1 MIVNL
6 PNKYHLEYNSN
17 KLNVNMSK
25 EIKQN
30 NYSTLKVERRNNGL
44 VIVTLNRPESGNA
57 VNTEMGIELL
67 DLWTDFVRNHDG
79 LRCIILTGAGEEA
92 FCAGGDMKQ
101 RKGMSEYEWRHQH
114 EIFEQALWTMME
126 CPVPV
131 IAAVNG
137 KAFGGG
143 LEMILA
149 ADFAYGVDSAKL
161 WFPEVMIGI
170 LPGVGGTTT
179 LPRIVGERRANEII
193 LAGGAFGAAEALEWG
208 IFNRVCSADEL
219 MPSVIAVAETIAG
232 NAPLAV
238 RQAKKAI
245 HEGLQM
251 DVRAALRYEVE
262 CYNRLTGTE
271 DRVEGTLA
279 WNEKRKPV
287 FKGR

>member
-1 MIVNL
+1 MTNQ
-6 PNKYHLEYNSN
+6 
-17 KLNVNMSK
+17 
-25 EIKQN
+25 IKQPAF
-30 NYSTLKVERRNNGL
+30 STLLVERRDNGL
-44 VIVTLNRPESGNA
+44 VIVTLNRPDVGNA
-57 VNTEMGIELL
+57 VNTDMGIDLL
-67 DLWTDFVRNHDG
+67 DLWTDFVRNNEG
-79 LRCIILTGAGEEA
+79 LRCVILTGAGEDS

-101 RKGMSEYEWRHQH
+101 RKGMSEYDWRHQH

-149 ADFAYGVDSAKL
+149 ADFAYGVDNAKL

-179 LPRIVGERRANEII
+179 LPRVVGERRANEII
-193 LAGGAFGAAEALEWG
+193 LAGGAFEAADALEWG
-208 IFNRVCSADEL
+208 IFNRICSPGEL
-219 MPSVIAVAETIAG
+219 MPAVVAVAETIVS

-245 HEGLQM
+245 HEGMQM
-251 DVRAALRYEVE
+251 DVRTALRYEVE
-262 CYNRLTGTE
+262 AYNRLTGTE

-279 WNEKRKPV
+279 WNEKRKPI

>member
-1 MIVNL
+1 MD
-6 PNKYHLEYNSN
+6 NKI
-17 KLNVNMSK
+17 K
-25 EIKQN
+25 ELAFK
-30 NYSTLKVERRNNGL
+30 TLLVERRNNGL
-44 VIVTLNRPESGNA
+44 VIVTLNRPDAGNA
-57 VNTEMGIELL
+57 VNTEMGLELL
-67 DLWTDFVRNHDG
+67 DLWTDFVRNNEG
-79 LRCIILTGAGEEA
+79 LSCVVLTGAGDEA

-137 KAFGGG
+137 NAFGGG

-193 LAGGAFGAAEALEWG
+193 LAGGAFGAADALEWG
-208 IFNRVCSADEL
+208 IFNRVCSATDL
-219 MPSVIAVAETIAG
+219 MPAVIAVAETIAT

-251 DVRAALRYEVE
+251 DVRSALRYEVE
-262 CYNRLTGTE
+262 CYNRLTNTE

-279 WNEKRKPV
+279 WNEKRKPN

>member
-1 MIVNL
+1 
-6 PNKYHLEYNSN
+6 
-17 KLNVNMSK
+17 MSK
-25 EIKQN
+25 KIKQN

-79 LRCIILTGAGEEA
+79 LRCIILTGEGEEA

-101 RKGMSEYEWRHQH
+101 RKGMSEYDWRHQH

-149 ADFAYGVDSAKL
+149 ADFAYAVDSAKL

-193 LAGGAFGAAEALEWG
+193 LAGSAFGAAEALKWG
-208 IFNRVCSADEL
+208 IFNRVCTASEL
-219 MPSVIAVAETIAG
+219 MSSVIAVAEAIAG

-279 WNEKRKPV
+279 WNEKRNPV

>member
-1 MIVNL
+1 MD
-6 PNKYHLEYNSN
+6 NKI
-17 KLNVNMSK
+17 K
-25 EIKQN
+25 ELVFK
-30 NYSTLKVERRNNGL
+30 TLLVERRNNGL
-44 VIVTLNRPESGNA
+44 VVVTLNRPDAGNA

-67 DLWTDFVRNHDG
+67 DLWTDFVRNNEG
-79 LRCIILTGAGEEA
+79 LSCVVLTGTGEEA

-193 LAGGAFGAAEALEWG
+193 LAGGAFGAADALEWG
-208 IFNRVCSADEL
+208 IFNRVCSAPDL
-219 MPSVIAVAETIAG
+219 MPAVIAVAETIAG

-262 CYNRLTGTE
+262 CYNRLTNTE

-279 WNEKRKPV
+279 WNENRKPN

>member
-1 MIVNL
+1 L
-6 PNKYHLEYNSN
+6 
-17 KLNVNMSK
+17 
-25 EIKQN
+25 
-30 NYSTLKVERRNNGL
+30 L
-44 VIVTLNRPESGNA
+44 VVTLNRPGEGNA
-57 VNTEMGIELL
+57 VDTQMGIELL
-67 DLWTDFVRNHDG
+67 DLWTGLVRNDEAT
-79 LRCIILTGAGEEA
+79 RCVLLTGAGQDA

-101 RKGMSEYEWRHQH
+101 RKGMSGDAWRHQH

-137 KAFGGG
+137 KAWGGG

-149 ADFAYGVDSAKL
+149 ADFAYAADDAHF
-161 WFPEVMIGI
+161 WFPEVRIGI
-170 LPGVGGTTT
+170 IPGVGGTTT

-193 LAGGAFGAAEALEWG
+193 FTGAPFGAAEALAWG
-208 IFNRVCSADEL
+208 ILSRVCPAAEL
-219 MPSVIAVAETIAG
+219 MPATTAAGELIAA

-251 DVRAALRYEVE
+251 DVRTALRFEVE
-262 CYNRLTGTE
+262 AYNRLVHTE
-271 DRVEGTLA
+271 DRLEGVLA
-279 WNEKRKPV
+279 WNEQRKPR

>member
-1 MIVNL
+1 
-6 PNKYHLEYNSN
+6 
-17 KLNVNMSK
+17 MSK
-25 EIKQN
+25 ENKQPAF
-30 NYSTLKVERRNNGL
+30 STLLVDRRDNGI
-44 VIVTLNRPESGNA
+44 VIVTLNRPVEGNA

-67 DLWTDFVRNHDG
+67 DLWTDFVRNHEG
-79 LRCIILTGAGEEA
+79 IRCIVLTGAGEDA
-92 FCAGGDMKQ
+92 FCSGGDMKQ
-101 RKGMSEYEWRHQH
+101 RKGMSEYDWRHQH

-143 LEMILA
+143 LEMVLA
-149 ADFAYGVDSAKL
+149 ADFAYGVDNAIL

-193 LAGGAFGAAEALEWG
+193 LAGRSFGAAEALEWG
-208 IFNRVCSADEL
+208 IFNRVCSEQDL
-219 MPSVIAVAETIAG
+219 MPITLATAATIAS

-245 HEGLQM
+245 HEGMQM
-251 DVRAALRYEVE
+251 DIRSALRYEVE

>member
-1 MIVNL
+1 MTNNNSSINFSTLIV
-6 PNKYHLEYNSN
+6 ER
-17 KLNVNMSK
+17 
-25 EIKQN
+25 QN
-30 NYSTLKVERRNNGL
+30 NGVVVVK
-44 VIVTLNRPESGNA
+44 LNRPEAGNA
-57 VNTEMGIELL
+57 VNTDMGLELL
-67 DLWTDFVRNHDG
+67 EVWTDFVRNHEG
-79 LRCIILTGAGEEA
+79 LRCVILTGAGEEA

-101 RKGMSEYEWRHQH
+101 RKGMSECDWRHQH
-114 EIFEQALWTMME
+114 EIFEQALWAMME

-137 KAFGGG
+137 NAFGGG

-149 ADFAYGVDSAKL
+149 ADFAYGVDNAKL

-193 LAGGAFGAAEALEWG
+193 LAGGAFGATEALEWG
-208 IFNRVCSADEL
+208 IFNRICSTSEL
-219 MPSVIAVAETIAG
+219 MPSTFAIAETIAS

-251 DVRAALRYEVE
+251 DVRSALRYEVE

-279 WNEKRKPV
+279 WNEKRKPL

>member
-1 MIVNL
+1 MD
-6 PNKYHLEYNSN
+6 NKI
-17 KLNVNMSK
+17 K
-25 EIKQN
+25 EFAFK
-30 NYSTLKVERRNNGL
+30 TLLVERRNNGL
-44 VIVTLNRPESGNA
+44 VVVTLNRPDAGNA

-67 DLWTDFVRNHDG
+67 DLWTDFVRNNEG
-79 LRCIILTGAGEEA
+79 LSCVVLTGAGEEA

-131 IAAVNG
+131 VAAVNG
-137 KAFGGG
+137 NAFGGG

-193 LAGGAFGAAEALEWG
+193 LAGGAFGAADALEWG
-208 IFNRVCSADEL
+208 IFNRVCSAPDL
-219 MPSVIAVAETIAG
+219 MPAVIAVAETIAA

-251 DVRAALRYEVE
+251 DVRSALRYEVE
-262 CYNRLTGTE
+262 CYNRLTNTE

-279 WNEKRKPV
+279 WNEKRKPN

>member
-1 MIVNL
+1 MTDR
-6 PNKYHLEYNSN
+6 
-17 KLNVNMSK
+17 
-25 EIKQN
+25 IKQSGF
-30 NYSTLKVERRNNGL
+30 STLLVDRNDNGL
-44 VIVTLNRPESGNA
+44 VVVTLNRPEVGNA
-57 VNTEMGIELL
+57 VNTEMGLELL
-67 DLWTDFVRNHDG
+67 DFWTDLVRNHDG
-79 LRCIILTGAGEEA
+79 LRCVVLTGAGEDA

-126 CPVPV
+126 CPVPI

-149 ADFAYGVDSAKL
+149 ADFAYGVDYAKL

-179 LPRIVGERRANEII
+179 LPRIVGKNRAYEII
-193 LAGGAFGAAEALEWG
+193 LAGGAFSAAEALEWG
-208 IFNRVCSADEL
+208 IFNSVCSSKEL
-219 MPSVIAVAETIAG
+219 MPSVIATAEMIVG

-238 RQAKKAI
+238 RQAKKVI

-251 DVRAALRYEVE
+251 DVRTALRFEVE
-262 CYNRLTGTE
+262 AYNRLTDTE

-279 WNEKRKPV
+279 WNEKRKPN

>member
-1 MIVNL
+1 MENRIS
-6 PNKYHLEYNSN
+6 EASF
-17 KLNVNMSK
+17 
-25 EIKQN
+25 
-30 NYSTLKVERRNNGL
+30 STLLVERRDNGL
-44 VIVTLNRPESGNA
+44 VVVTLNRPEAGNA
-57 VNTEMGIELL
+57 VNTEMGLELL
-67 DLWTDFVRNHDG
+67 DVWTDFVRNHDG
-79 LRCIILTGAGEEA
+79 LRCVVLTGAGEEA

-179 LPRIVGERRANEII
+179 LPRIAGERRANEII

-208 IFNRVCSADEL
+208 IFNRVCSAPDL
-219 MPSVIAVAETIAG
+219 MPAVIAVAETIAA

-279 WNEKRKPV
+279 WNEKRKPN

>member
-1 MIVNL
+1 MTI
-6 PNKYHLEYNSN
+6 
-17 KLNVNMSK
+17 
-25 EIKQN
+25 EIKQTTF
-30 NYSTLKVERRNNGL
+30 STLLVEKRDNGL
-44 VIVTLNRPESGNA
+44 VIVTLNRPEVANA

-67 DLWTDFVRNHDG
+67 DVWTDLVRNHDG
-79 LRCIILTGAGEEA
+79 LRCVILTGAGEDA
-92 FCAGGDMKQ
+92 FCGGGDMKQ
-101 RKGMSEYEWRHQH
+101 RKGMSDYEWRHQH

-137 KAFGGG
+137 NAFGGG
-143 LEMILA
+143 LEMVLA
-149 ADFAYGVDSAKL
+149 ADFAYGVDYARL
-161 WFPEVMIGI
+161 WFPEVMLGI

-193 LAGGAFGAAEALEWG
+193 LAGGAFGTAEALAWG
-208 IFNRVCSADEL
+208 IFNRAYNAKEL
-219 MPSVIAVAETIAG
+219 MPAAIATAETIAG

-251 DVRAALRYEVE
+251 DVRSALRYEVE
-262 CYNRLTGTE
+262 CYSRLTGTE

-279 WNEKRKPV
+279 WNEKRKPL
-287 FKGR
+287 FSGR

>member
-1 MIVNL
+1 M
-6 PNKYHLEYNSN
+6 SN
-17 KLNVNMSK
+17 KHIAK
-25 EIKQN
+25 
-30 NYSTLKVERRNNGL
+30 NYSTFLVDRRDNGL
-44 VIVTLNRPESGNA
+44 VIISLNRPDAANA
-57 VNTEMGIELL
+57 VNTEMGLELL
-67 DLWTDFVRNHDG
+67 DVWTDFVRNHNG
-79 LRCIILTGAGEEA
+79 LRCVVLTGTGKEA
-92 FCAGGDMKQ
+92 FCGGGDMKQ
-101 RKGMSEYEWRHQH
+101 RKGMSEYDWRHQH

-137 KAFGGG
+137 KAYGGG
-143 LEMILA
+143 LEMVLA
-149 ADFAYGVDSAKL
+149 ADLAYGADNAQL
-161 WFPEVMIGI
+161 WFPEVTIGI

-193 LAGGAFGAAEALEWG
+193 LAGDPFGAAEALEWG
-208 IFNRVCSADEL
+208 IFNRIYSAEDL
-219 MPSVIAVAETIAG
+219 LPAAIATAEKIAD

-245 HEGLQM
+245 HEGMQM
-251 DVRAALRYEVE
+251 DVRTALRYEVE

>member
-1 MIVNL
+1 MD
-6 PNKYHLEYNSN
+6 NKI
-17 KLNVNMSK
+17 K
-25 EIKQN
+25 EFDFK
-30 NYSTLKVERRNNGL
+30 TLLVERRNNGL
-44 VIVTLNRPESGNA
+44 VVVTLNRPDAGNA

-67 DLWTDFVRNHDG
+67 DLWTDFVRNNEG
-79 LRCIILTGAGEEA
+79 LSCVVLTGAGDEA

-131 IAAVNG
+131 VAAVNG
-137 KAFGGG
+137 NAFGGG

-193 LAGGAFGAAEALEWG
+193 LAGGAFGAADALEWG
-208 IFNRVCSADEL
+208 IFNRVCSAPDL
-219 MPSVIAVAETIAG
+219 MPAVIAVAETIAA

-251 DVRAALRYEVE
+251 DVRSALRYEVE
-262 CYNRLTGTE
+262 CYNRLTSTE

-279 WNEKRKPV
+279 WNEKRKPN